1 MRGDAVRGSS
11 RKKMMDEVLSAG
23 RAAEPDPIAA
33 LVLDGALDLRLD
45 RALFGPPVRPVPGP
59 R

>member
-1 MRGDAVRGSS
+1 
-11 RKKMMDEVLSAG
+11 MMDEVLSAG

>member
-45 RALFGPPVRPVPGP
+45 RALFGPPVRPVAGP